1 MDIGRAM
8 ERADVE
14 AARAG
19 DARAFESLMAREVDG
34 VYRLALAI
42 TADEADARD
51 VTQESMI
58 AAWRGLEALRD
69 PDRFEAWLRRVVV
82 NAARMTLRSRRR
94 RRLRE
99 IPADEI
105 VGREPTHDPV
115 APRADA
121 LVLRSAVARL
131 DADRRILLALYYL
144 EGRSVGEVAEIL
156 GIPSGTVKSRL
167 SAARQALLTALA
179 AEEIA

>member
-1 MDIGRAM
+1 M
-8 ERADVE
+8 ERADLD

-19 DARAFESLMAREVDG
+19 DAHAFESLMAREIDG

-58 AAWRGLEALRD
+58 AAWRGLAALRE

-82 NAARMTLRSRRR
+82 NAARTTLRARRR

-99 IPADEI
+99 IPADEV
-105 VGREPTHDPV
+105 VGREPAHDPV

-121 LVLRSAVARL
+121 LVLRAALQRL
-131 DADRRILLALYYL
+131 DADKRVLLALHYL

-156 GIPSGTVKSRL
+156 GIPTGTVKSRL
-167 SAARQALLTALA
+167 STARHALQAALA
-179 AEEIA
+179 TEERA